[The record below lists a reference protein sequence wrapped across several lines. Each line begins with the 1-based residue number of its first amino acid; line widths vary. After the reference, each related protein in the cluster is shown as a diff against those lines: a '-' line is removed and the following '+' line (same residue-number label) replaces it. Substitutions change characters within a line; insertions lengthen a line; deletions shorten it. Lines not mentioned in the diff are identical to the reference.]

1 MSVTGL
7 KSHRK
12 RGGALAAMC
21 GYVLIAIFVI
31 TPALGREISD
41 AERVA
46 LKTALSEYTAAILEG
61 NVPWQISVAFPP
73 RLAGLLAKKTRKTVE
88 ALQERMIA
96 TGKKRRQEAPLES
109 FAFDF
114 KHATFGA
121 LPSGEPY
128 AFIPATIVAV
138 TGDPPKTLTREKT
151 LALIENGKWYLVSV
165 SQPHTAAWFREAYP
179 EFAQVSLPEG
189 TTENL
194 EK

>member
-1 MSVTGL
+1 YY
-7 KSHRK
+7 
-12 RGGALAAMC
+12 ALVA
-21 GYVLIAIFVI
+21 LFVI
-31 TPALGREISD
+31 TPAFGREISD

-46 LKTALSEYTAAILEG
+46 LKTVLSEYAAAIKEG
-61 NVPWQISVAFPP
+61 DFARQISGAFPP
-73 RLAGLLAKKTRKTVE
+73 RLAGLLVKKTGKTVE
-88 ALQERMIA
+88 ALQKHMIA
-96 TGKKRRQEAPLES
+96 GLGKRRQETPIEN

-114 KHATFGA
+114 ERAKFGA

-128 AFIPATIVAV
+128 AFIPTTMVAV
-138 TGDPPKTLTREKT
+138 TGDPPKTLAKEMT

-189 TTENL
+189 TTETL